1 MRRAAWWTLTLATA
15 CAGDPASEVPEDSGL
30 MATTSDTE
38 STGDTATSPSSG
50 TVPTTPAS
58 LDTWLADGAYLA
70 WAAES
75 GPHPSAGP
83 HFGEVRTYVD
93 PLLAGSLSAG
103 SDEHPLGATAV
114 KELYGDGTEVR
125 GYSVMVKI
133 GQGTDGASW
142 YWYEVYDGVV
152 YGDGRGDRTCTG
164 CHRPGTDYVLT
175 PYPLP

>member
-1 MRRAAWWTLTLATA
+1 MRRAFWLTLTLATA
-15 CAGDPASEVPEDSGL
+15 CADGTADEAPEDSGL
-30 MATTSDTE
+30 TATASDTDP
-38 STGDTATSPSSG
+38 TGDTATSQSG

-58 LDTWLADGAYLA
+58 LDTWLADGAYLG
-70 WAAES
+70 WEAES

-83 HFGEVRTYVD
+83 HFGDVRTYVD
-93 PLLAGSLSAG
+93 PLLAGSLSTG
-103 SDEHPLGATAV
+103 SEEHPLGATAV
-114 KELYGDGTEVR
+114 KELYGDGAEVR
-125 GYSVMVKI
+125 GYSVMVKV
-133 GQGTDGASW
+133 GEGTDGASW